1 MPIIAEL
8 FDGTRLEFPEN
19 TEQSVIE
26 KAVKEQTEAI
36 HDAQVKP
43 DTGFSGASKSSY
55 ERMKGEGALVLG
67 KLGLMDT
74 QNAEEYFNKQK
85 AKSEKMFKP
94 TEKGWDEAPFEKF
107 RELLGSSVPY
117 MVAPLAAAGAVA
129 AAPEAIAGLGIGAIG
144 APAIAGFTANLGQF
158 TGTNL
163 ARQVEEGKSLND
175 ASLGSAAAAAVPQ
188 SILDIATSHML
199 PGVKNIFSKAGIKL
213 ADDEA
218 AAIAKQ
224 QLANNMPKGKIATA
238 MEYGGKAAQA
248 ATIEGLNEA
257 GQQVFERLQAGL
269 DISDEQARKEYFD
282 NFIGG
287 AVLGGTIA
295 VPGHYYDKNVEQP
308 RQAKLLALQQQAEE
322 RKKQLEEQQKLQQS
336 QQAITGTYPTPLAL
350 PAPEAAAP
358 VPEKNMAPAIQQDML
373 QNYNGHF
380 GQQAVDNIFGKG
392 AFDQINDMR
401 EMDHGKP
408 RLKEMSIEDLSHAG
422 ANPEDLSRLLTV
434 QHGYTNTK
442 ENNFAPAQV
451 EKMAEKKGIET
462 GTKGFNDFL
471 MRTTGTDNL
480 KDMTYAQ
487 RHAVAKALSAIPV
500 NEGAKTILP
509 EGLTNATPWH
519 HGDYEDAVQ
528 AVQADLAQNK
538 ELSQADVMK
547 TIQGSTFLGKGNKP
561 RAEDAKL
568 LLDEMIRRGDVSL
581 NVRPDKSSTPD
592 NPTYLQTIIPAHP
605 MANAPA
611 GMDVRREIVGEG
623 RGRREVFTLYED
635 GQRMGSFPNKQ
646 EAEEHGMSRL
656 HDDVL
661 KQVITA
667 APQQLL
673 PSGDIHPLAKRYAE
687 MAKNELNER
696 QGISK
701 DFRGVTTKQGLEGAN
716 ERLAKLGIFN
726 EKVQELAPEIKAELV
741 KRLRQYGLADVAV
754 RMMDSI
760 ANGAANASYHAGLI
774 KMAVDAKDPI
784 GELDHESI
792 HALIDLG
799 AFRPDELRVL
809 ENKAKSEW
817 LQKYIKDTGLYEK
830 YKNQY
835 ELEGRDMKDFEADML
850 EESVAEAFKHF
861 NKGKPPAGMIGNL
874 FKRLSKFFEAVRNA
888 FTGLG
893 FKTADDI
900 FGGVTRGE
908 FKPTRETAGEG
919 KYAMRKEDVNKRTM
933 ADLERAIPPQQRV
946 VSKNPTKM
954 IDGKP
959 FSQGNL
965 NETGYGFLPFEEFGA
980 EEANR
985 KINDMW
991 QQSINESGGKYIQD
1005 IVDKLN
1011 AKPPT
1016 AEFLNNALSLPNS
1029 ARYWYELSGEKINNL
1044 PLPAQMKDMF
1054 INFVSGTSGNAKP
1067 LENMRRA
1074 ISAFSEYQQ
1083 NKPINTDLISKKTV
1097 ENAIR
1102 NPDLETL
1109 KFGNFAGT
1117 MKYVSGMTNKA
1128 PITTNDR
1135 QVAAIF
1141 NMNPEDFVKN
1151 QSLYEV
1157 ISRFYNKLRDEQ
1169 NNMIPAQMQPYES
1182 WQLQALSWVEQRAEE
1197 TSYKEKTGDDYAQA
1211 IDAITAVIRDAGLPL
1226 TNDKIGLNTLKDPR
1240 LPTLLSRTIEPFQ
1253 NALKA
1258 TVESNTLLN
1267 TKGLEANAEYEKI
1280 KNVDEPWAKKLTTK
1294 FERIQRKSFEDLRA
1308 KGIIQNLVSA
1318 IVGKKAN
1325 MSRIDTDSFGTFEGA
1340 LSPNM
1345 RIPLY
1350 FKDSANNSVQL
1361 TDEQAE
1367 VFLAILNDR
1376 LDQAAGAASLFKP
1389 TDGPADTYRL
1399 FFPNKDLTPNELDSL
1414 SKELGYPLNIYKE
1427 PNGSVVEINVG
1438 GFDTKPDAETIK
1450 AATAKT
1456 FGNIKMFAVPATY
1469 KSLYITKN
1477 KEGAWAKSYKEVVN
1491 GFRNSQFRG
1500 SEKDGLRKRFDAG
1513 IKQSS
1518 QAIRTIAKERD
1529 KEFANFTEQTR
1540 AERAKR
1546 NAKLGVE
1553 KYSLKAPDTPEFKQW
1568 FEGSEVVNPD
1578 GSPKVMYHS
1587 TLEDFNEFDRTS
1599 DLGYH
1604 FGSAFVANTR
1614 IDEASLGRGKGEE
1627 KTTGANIMPVYLS
1640 IKNPLF
1646 LRKDLGAWVPEKVI
1660 GLIYDEIGLSAKQVS
1675 ELSRLSAEAI
1685 KNGIKEESRIKA
1697 ERKISKLRSYETA
1710 AIFSKQSKPFYDEMR
1725 KVLESK
1731 GYDGLKYINT
1741 FEGEGEK
1748 KVERRKNPNNMTY
1761 VAFRSNQVKSAFN
1774 QKPTESA
1781 DIRFSLNNAPP
1792 QNLTTLEKQEDA
1804 GKRLNNTIKGVVDA
1818 AKDDQFWTGLRNNWV
1833 DKGSSLSKTLQNE
1846 EVYKDGQLRAD
1857 LLNRAYAQVINLVKN
1872 GLQSGIPIVNNDGS
1886 IIIKQDATNN
1896 LANSHMIADKL
1907 DDNQFVKDSGLSGR
1921 AYVAEVA
1928 RALRGK
1934 EIMEED
1940 ARLGL
1945 KRELQVKPEQIAWA
1959 EKQIKNVPE
1968 LNEIFSIWKNV
1979 NTSLV
1984 NLWETVGLI
1993 DKKEADSYRSKKHYV
2008 SLAASKADLEEMI
2021 NNQYTSNAPGLK
2033 STKKI
2038 FKLEGSE
2045 LNRNIWEN
2053 VDKQYAAMLTAAYQN
2068 HVRKTAVD
2076 QLRSIGMATTTR
2088 INDKG
2093 NEVPLY
2099 RADPNINLRYKEN
2112 GKIVDAIV
2120 HNQTDLAA
2128 FESMHYELNP
2138 VMKFMAGS
2146 TKLLR
2151 AGALLNPMFWVRQ
2164 LIKDPIHAAL
2174 VANSGITTPF
2184 HSAAEFMRILVK
2196 DSEEAK
2202 LLAQRGVIGQYD
2214 STVDIYD
2221 FLNQVG
2227 KEKTKPSTLDKA
2239 LHKLMQIHEA
2249 SDAATRVAIFK
2260 KEKANAIAKGM
2271 AEADATNFAVMK
2283 ARESINFAVH
2293 GNSKTLFYARHMVP
2307 FLSASITSLDTVY
2320 RAATGYGL
2328 PPAERAAARKLFK
2341 QRAFMLAAVTTAYAM
2356 LMQNDDDYKK
2366 LPDYVKDNNW
2376 LIKNPVGDGFI
2387 KIPTPFEVG
2396 FLFKTIP
2403 EAGVRYMSGTSTG
2416 KEVLHSYWEGVTNSL
2431 PGGGILVPQ
2440 LFKPA
2445 LETITNHSF
2454 YTGNT
2459 IESLGDARLP
2469 VEDRGRN
2476 ASEVAKKLSKSG
2488 LSALNLS
2495 PAKIDNLIQGYMA
2508 ELGTFTT
2515 QMADKAVYAAEGKT
2529 PPATNLAKDP
2539 FFKSFLTD
2547 PNADKAVSDF
2557 YKLEQ
2562 NANQVAQEFSQ
2573 LKQQGKA
2580 EEIKDF
2586 ISDADKMKQIQSAPV
2601 LRRIGQSMTAIRKQ
2615 ISFIQENQ
2623 TMSPEERRD
2632 KINQL
2637 TAQYNR
2643 VAEQGVK
2650 IASSLGLPR

>member
-1 MPIIAEL
+1 MALYEVEAPDGELLKIEGPEGASEQEVIA
-8 FDGTRLEFPEN
+8 
-19 TEQSVIE
+19 Q
-26 KAVKEQTEAI
+26 
-36 HDAQVKP
+36 AQKLYTP
-43 DTGFSGASKSSY
+43 AKKDTGFTGAARSSY
-55 ERMKGEGALVLG
+55 EKMKGEGALVLG
-67 KLGLMDT
+67 KLGLMDADE
-74 QNAEEYFNKQK
+74 AEKYYNSKK
-85 AKSEKMFKP
+85 KKSEAIFQP

-107 RELLGSSVPY
+107 RELLGSSAPY

-144 APAIAGFTANLGQF
+144 APAIAGFTANVGQF

-163 ARQVEEGKSLND
+163 GRQVDEGKRLND
-175 ASLGSAAAAAVPQ
+175 ANLGAAVAAAIPQ
-188 SILDIATSHML
+188 SILDIATDHMV
-199 PGVKNIFSKAGIKL
+199 PGVKNIFGKAGIKL

-224 QLANNMPKGKIATA
+224 QLVNNIPKGKIATA
-238 MEYGGKAAQA
+238 LEYGGKAAQTA
-248 ATIEGLNEA
+248 AIEGLNES

-269 DISDEQARKEYFD
+269 ELNNEEARKEYFD

-287 AVLGGTIA
+287 AVLGGAIA

-308 RQAKLLALQQQAEE
+308 RKEKLLEAQRQADAFKKQQQEQAAQQAQLQQTYENLNVPQATN
-322 RKKQLEEQQKLQQS
+322 L
-336 QQAITGTYPTPLAL
+336 L
-350 PAPEAAAP
+350 PAPEKAAP
-358 VPEKNMAPAIQQDML
+358 IPEKNLAPAIQQDML

-380 GQQAVDNIFGKG
+380 NQQAIDNVFGKG

-408 RLKEMSIEDLSHAG
+408 RLREMSIEDLAHAG
-422 ANPEDLSRLLTV
+422 ASPEDLSRLLTV
-434 QHGYTNTK
+434 QHDYTNVK
-442 ENNFAPAQV
+442 EKNFAPAQII
-451 EKMAEKKGIET
+451 KMADKKGIET

-480 KDMTYAQ
+480 QDMTYAQ
-487 RHAVAKALSAIPV
+487 RHAVAKAIGSVPT

-509 EGLTNATPWH
+509 EGQTNATPWH
-519 HGDYEDAVQ
+519 HADYDDAVQ
-528 AVQADLAQNK
+528 AVQADLAQHK

-547 TIQGSTFLGKGNKP
+547 TIQGATFLGKGANP

-592 NPTYLQTIIPAHP
+592 NPRYLQTIIPPHP
-605 MANAPA
+605 IANTPA
-611 GMDVRREIVGEG
+611 GMDVRREILGEG
-623 RGRREVFTLYED
+623 RGRREVFSLYED
-635 GQRMGSFPNKQ
+635 GQRMGSFPTKQ

-696 QGISK
+696 QGISR
-701 DFRGVTTKQGLEGAN
+701 DFRGITTKQGLEGAN

-726 EKVQELAPEIKAELV
+726 EKVEEILPELKKDLEKKL
-741 KRLRQYGLADVAV
+741 KQYGLGQVAV
-754 RMMDSI
+754 RMVDSI
-760 ANGAANASYHAGLI
+760 ANGAANAQYHAALI
-774 KMAVDAKDPI
+774 KIAMYAKDPM
-784 GELDHESI
+784 GELDHETI

-817 LQKYIKDTGLYEK
+817 LKKYIKDTGLYEK
-830 YKNQY
+830 YKEQY

-861 NKGKPPAGMIGNL
+861 NKGKPPAGMIGSL
-874 FKRLSKFFEAVRNA
+874 FKRLNKFFEAVRNS
-888 FTGLG
+888 FNGLG

-900 FGGVTRGE
+900 FAGVTRGE
-908 FKPTRETAGEG
+908 FKPTRETAGED
-919 KYAMRKEDVNKRTM
+919 KFAMRKEDVNRRTM

-985 KINDMW
+985 KINDIW
-991 QQSINESGGKYIQD
+991 QQSINESGGKYVQD
-1005 IVDKLN
+1005 IVNKLN

-1016 AEFLNNALSLPNS
+1016 AQFLNNALSLPNS
-1029 ARYWYELSGEKINNL
+1029 ARYWYELSGEKINDL

-1141 NMNPEDFVKN
+1141 NMKPEDFVKN

-1169 NNMIPAQMQPYES
+1169 NSMIPAQMQPYES

-1226 TNDKIGLNTLKDPR
+1226 TNDKIGLNTLRDPR
-1240 LPTLLSRTIEPFQ
+1240 LPTLLSKTIVPFQ
-1253 NALKA
+1253 DALKA

-1267 TKGLEANAEYEKI
+1267 TQGLEANAEYEKI
-1280 KNVDEPWAKKLTTK
+1280 KNVDEPWAKKLSTK
-1294 FERIQRKSFEDLRA
+1294 FERIQRKAFEDLRA
-1308 KGIIQNLVSA
+1308 KGIIENLVST

-1399 FFPNKDLTPNELDSL
+1399 FFPNKDLTSTELDTL

-1427 PNGSVVEINVG
+1427 PNGSVVEINIG
-1438 GFDTKPDAETIK
+1438 GFDTKPDAESVK

-1529 KEFANFTEQTR
+1529 KEFASFTEQTR

-1553 KYSLKAPDTPEFKQW
+1553 KYSLKAPNTEEFKRW
-1568 FEGSEVVNPD
+1568 FGDSKVVNED
-1578 GSPKVMYHS
+1578 GSPKVVYHAS
-1587 TLEDFNEFDRTS
+1587 KVKNVNEFNKRYKTDLSSMGFHFGTEAQASFRTS
-1599 DLGYH
+1599 QYD
-1604 FGSAFVANTR
+1604 FDSNTPTM
-1614 IDEASLGRGKGEE
+1614 GQY
-1627 KTTGANIMPVYLS
+1627 YLS
-1640 IKNPLF
+1640 IKNPLEVSHMASF
-1646 LRKDLGAWVPEKVI
+1646 APDHLADHMMDLGLLTEEKYEQLQNKHDYQTLPL
-1660 GLIYDEIGLSAKQVS
+1660 GE
-1675 ELSRLSAEAI
+1675 ELV
-1685 KNGIKEESRIKA
+1685 
-1697 ERKISKLRSYETA
+1697 KILKKS
-1710 AIFSKQSKPFYDEMR
+1710 
-1725 KVLESK
+1725 
-1731 GYDGLKYINT
+1731 GYDGLIYENER
-1741 FEGEGEK
+1741 EGEGKSYVPFE
-1748 KVERRKNPNNMTY
+1748 PN
-1761 VAFRSNQVKSAFN
+1761 QIKSATDNTGAFN
-1774 QKPTESA
+1774 PEEA
-1781 DIRFSLNNAPP
+1781 DIRYSLTNAPP
-1792 QNLTTLEKQEDA
+1792 QNLTVLEKQESA
-1804 GKRLNNTIKGVVDA
+1804 GERLNTTIKNVTDA
-1818 AKDDQFWTGLRNNWV
+1818 AKDQEFWTGLRNNWV
-1833 DKGSSLSKTLQNE
+1833 DKGSGLAKTLQNQE
-1846 EVYKDGQLRAD
+1846 IYKDGVLRAD

-1872 GLQSGIPIVNNDGS
+1872 GLQSGIPIINNDGS
-1886 IIIKQDATNN
+1886 IIIKTDPVNN
-1896 LANSHMIADKL
+1896 LANSQIIADKL
-1907 DDNQFVKDSGLSGR
+1907 DENQFVKDSGLSGR
-1921 AYVAEVA
+1921 GYVAEVA

-1940 ARLGL
+1940 KALGL
-1945 KRELQVKPEQIAWA
+1945 NRELQVKPEQIAWA

-1968 LNEIFSIWKNV
+1968 LNQIFGIWKNV
-1979 NTSLV
+1979 NTALV
-1984 NLWETVGLI
+1984 NLWEQSGLI
-1993 DKKEADSYRSKKHYV
+1993 GKAEADSYRAKKHYV

-2021 NNQYTSNAPGLK
+2021 NNQYTGNAPGLK
-2033 STKKI
+2033 STEKT
-2038 FKLEGSE
+2038 FKLEGAE
-2045 LNRNIWEN
+2045 LDRNIWEN

-2068 HVRKTAVD
+2068 HVRRTAVD
-2076 QLRSIGMATTTR
+2076 QLRSIGMATTDR
-2088 INDKG
+2088 NEINKIKKETG
-2093 NEVPLY
+2093 K
-2099 RADPNINLRYKEN
+2099 DPVNLRYKEN

-2128 FESMHYELNP
+2128 FEAMHYELNP
-2138 VMKFMAGS
+2138 IMKFMAGS
-2146 TKLLR
+2146 TRLLR

-2164 LIKDPIHAAL
+2164 LIKDPIHANL
-2174 VANSGITTPF
+2174 VANSGIVTPF
-2184 HSAAEFMRILVK
+2184 HSASEFMRILMK

-2239 LHKLMQIHEA
+2239 LHELMQIHEA

-2260 KEKANAIAKGM
+2260 KEKANALARNM
-2271 AEADATNFAVMK
+2271 SEADATNYAVMK

-2307 FLSASITSLDTVY
+2307 FLSASIASLDTVY
-2320 RAATGYGL
+2320 RAATGFGL

-2341 QRAFMLAAVTTAYAM
+2341 QRAFMLAAMTTAYAM

-2403 EAGVRYMSGTSTG
+2403 EAGIRYMYGTSTG
-2416 KEVLHSYWEGVTNSL
+2416 KEVLHSYWEGVTNNL
-2431 PGGGILVPQ
+2431 PGGALPIPQ

-2445 LETITNHSF
+2445 LETVTNHSF

-2476 ASEVAKKLSKSG
+2476 ASEIAKKLSKSG
-2488 LSALNLS
+2488 LSVLNLS
-2495 PAKIDNLIQGYMA
+2495 PAKIDNLIQGYTA
-2508 ELGTFTT
+2508 ELGTLTT
-2515 QMADKAVYAAEGKT
+2515 GVADKLIYAAEGKT

-2557 YKLEQ
+2557 YDIEA

-2573 LKQQGKA
+2573 LKAQGKA

-2586 ISDADKMKQIQSAPV
+2586 ISDAEKMKKLQGAPA
-2601 LRRIGQSMTAIRKQ
+2601 LRRIGQNMTALRKQ
-2615 ISFIQENQ
+2615 IAFIQDNQ
-2623 TMSPEERRD
+2623 AMSPEDRRD

-2650 IASSLGLPR
+2650 IASSLGLR

>member
-1 MPIIAEL
+1 MPITAEL
-8 FDGTRLEFPEN
+8 FDGTRLEFPEG
-19 TEQSVIE
+19 TDRSVIE
-26 KAVKEQTEAI
+26 KTVRDQTEAI

-43 DTGFSGASKSSY
+43 DTGFTGAAKSSY
-55 ERMKGEGALVLG
+55 EKMKGEGALVLG

-74 QNAEEYFNKQK
+74 QGAEDYYNKQK
-85 AKSEKMFKP
+85 TKADKIFKP

-107 RELLGSSVPY
+107 RELLGSSAPY
-117 MVAPLAAAGAVA
+117 MALPLVGAGATALGIA
-129 AAPEAIAGLGIGAIG
+129 AAPEAAIG
-144 APAIAGFTANLGQF
+144 AGLASAVGAGEGILGTGAAAANLGLGVTAPAVGGFLANVGQF

-163 ARQVEEGKSLND
+163 GRQVDEGKSLND
-175 ASLGSAAAAAVPQ
+175 TSLATAAAAAVPQ
-188 SILDIATSHML
+188 SILDIASDHMI
-199 PGVKNIFSKAGIKL
+199 PGVKNIFGKAGINLTEK
-213 ADDEA
+213 DA
-218 AAIAKQ
+218 AGIAKQ
-224 QLANNMPKGKIATA
+224 QLANNIPKGKIATA
-238 MEYGGKAAQA
+238 IEYGGKAAQTA
-248 ATIEGLNEA
+248 AIEGLNEA
-257 GQQVFERLQAGL
+257 GQQVFERMQAGL
-269 DISDEQARKEYFD
+269 DLTDPQARQEYFD
-282 NFIGG
+282 NFVGG
-287 AVLGGTIA
+287 AVLGGAIS

-308 RQAKLLALQQQAEE
+308 RQAKLLEAQRQAEE
-322 RKKQLEEQQKLQQS
+322 RKKQLEEQQRQQQQLQQTY
-336 QQAITGTYPTPLAL
+336 QNLNVPQATNLL
-350 PAPEAAAP
+350 PAPEKAAP

-373 QNYNGHF
+373 QNYNGMF
-380 GQQAVDNIFGKG
+380 DQQAIDNVFGKG
-392 AFDQINDMR
+392 AFDQINEKR
-401 EMDHGKP
+401 EMEHGKP
-408 RLKEMSIEDLSHAG
+408 RLNQMSIEDLAHAG

-434 QHGYTNTK
+434 QHDYTNVK
-442 ENNFAPAQV
+442 EKNFAPAQIL
-451 EKMAEKKGIET
+451 KMAEKKGIET
-462 GTKGFNDFL
+462 GTGGFNSFL

-480 KDMTYAQ
+480 QDMTYAQ
-487 RHAVAKALSAIPV
+487 RHAVAKALGSVPV

-509 EGLTNATPWH
+509 EGQTNATPWH
-519 HGDYEDAVQ
+519 PADYDDAVK
-528 AVQADLAQNK
+528 AVQADLAENK
-538 ELSQADVMK
+538 ELSQADIMK
-547 TIQGSTFLGKGNKP
+547 TIHKATFLGQGTAP
-561 RAEDAKL
+561 RAEDAKMM
-568 LLDEMIRRGDVSL
+568 LDEMVRRGDVSL
-581 NVRPDKSSTPD
+581 NIRPDKSSTPD
-592 NPTYLQTIIPAHP
+592 NPKYLQTVIPAHP
-605 MANAPA
+605 MANTPA
-611 GMDVRREIVGEG
+611 GMDVRREVLGEG
-623 RGRREVFTLYED
+623 RGRREVFSLYEN
-635 GQRMGSFPNKQ
+635 GERMGSFPTKQ

-656 HDDVL
+656 HDDIL
-661 KQVITA
+661 KQTITA
-667 APQQLL
+667 APHQLL
-673 PSGDIHPLAKRYAE
+673 PNGEIHPLAKRYAE

-696 QGISK
+696 QGISR

-726 EKVQELAPEIKAELV
+726 EKVEEILPELKKDLEKKL
-741 KRLRQYGLADVAV
+741 KQYGLGQVAV
-754 RMMDSI
+754 RMVDSI
-760 ANGAANASYHAGLI
+760 ANGAANAQYHAALI
-774 KMAVDAKDPI
+774 KIAMYAKDPM
-784 GELDHESI
+784 GELDHETI

-799 AFRPDELRVL
+799 AFRPDELRIL

-817 LQKYIKDTGLYEK
+817 LQKYIKDTGLYDK
-830 YKNQY
+830 YKKQY

-861 NKGKPPAGMIGNL
+861 NKGKPPAGMIGSM
-874 FKRLSKFFEAVRNA
+874 FKRLNKFFEAVRNS
-888 FTGLG
+888 FNGLG

-900 FGGVTRGE
+900 FAGVTRGE

-919 KYAMRKEDVNKRTM
+919 KFAMRKEDVNKRTM

-965 NETGYGFLPFEEFGA
+965 NETGYGFLPFEEFGE

-1029 ARYWYELSGEKINNL
+1029 ARYWYELSGEKINDL

-1226 TNDKIGLNTLKDPR
+1226 TNDKIGLNTLRDPR
-1240 LPTLLSRTIEPFQ
+1240 LPTLLSKTIEPFQ

-1267 TKGLEANAEYEKI
+1267 TQGLEANAEYEKI
-1280 KNVDEPWAKKLTTK
+1280 KNVDEPWAKKLATK

-1350 FKDSANNSVQL
+1350 FKDYANNSVQL

-1427 PNGSVVEINVG
+1427 PNGNVVEINVG
-1438 GFDTKPDAETIK
+1438 GFDTKPDEETIK
-1450 AATAKT
+1450 SATSKT

-1518 QAIRTIAKERD
+1518 QAIRAIAKERD

-1553 KYSLKAPDTPEFKQW
+1553 KYSLKAPDTEEFKQW
-1568 FEGSEVVNPD
+1568 FKGSKVVNPD
-1578 GSPKVMYHS
+1578 GSPLLVYTGTSK
-1587 TLEDFNEFDRTS
+1587 DKIFDKFNVPKNGTWFTTDPEYASEYARQNDSQGFKRSEEYNAKPWDMVPTNTASRVIP
-1599 DLGYH
+1599 
-1604 FGSAFVANTR
+1604 AFLN
-1614 IDEASLGRGKGEE
+1614 
-1627 KTTGANIMPVYLS
+1627 
-1640 IKNPLF
+1640 IKNPF
-1646 LRKDLGAWVPEKVI
+1646 KMTKEIFDEYLRT
-1660 GLIYDEIGLSAKQVS
+1660 
-1675 ELSRLSAEAI
+1675 
-1685 KNGIKEESRIKA
+1685 NGE
-1697 ERKISKLRSYETA
+1697 RSYKRAQANFFERLR
-1710 AIFSKQSKPFYDEMR
+1710 FE
-1725 KVLESK
+1725 
-1731 GYDGLKYINT
+1731 GYDGVEMNSGVWVALKSPDQIKSPFNKAPISSKLKY
-1741 FEGEGEK
+1741 
-1748 KVERRKNPNNMTY
+1748 
-1761 VAFRSNQVKSAFN
+1761 
-1774 QKPTESA
+1774 
-1781 DIRFSLNNAPP
+1781 SLTNAPP
-1792 QNLTTLEKQEDA
+1792 QTLTTLEKQESA
-1804 GKRLNNTIKGVVDA
+1804 GERLNNTIKNVADA

-1833 DKGSSLSKTLQNE
+1833 DKGSGLSKTLQNQ

-1857 LLNRAYAQVINLVKN
+1857 LLNRAYAQVVNLVKN
-1872 GLQSGIPIVNNDGS
+1872 GLQGGIPIINNDGS
-1886 IIIKQDATNN
+1886 IIIKQDAINN
-1896 LANSHMIADKL
+1896 LANSQIIADRL
-1907 DDNQFVKDSGLSGR
+1907 DENQFVKDSGLSGR
-1921 AYVAEVA
+1921 DYVAEVA
-1928 RALRGK
+1928 RAMRGK
-1934 EIMEED
+1934 EIIEED
-1940 ARLGL
+1940 KALGL
-1945 KRELQVKPEQIAWA
+1945 NRELQVKPEQIAWA

-1968 LNEIFSIWKNV
+1968 LNQIFSIWKNV
-1979 NTSLV
+1979 NTALV
-1984 NLWETVGLI
+1984 NLWEQSGLI
-1993 DKKEADSYRSKKHYV
+1993 DKAEADSYRAKKHYI

-2021 NNQYTSNAPGLK
+2021 NNQYTGNAPGLK

-2038 FKLEGSE
+2038 FKLEGAE
-2045 LNRNIWEN
+2045 LDRNIWEN

-2088 INDKG
+2088 INQKG

-2099 RADPNINLRYKEN
+2099 RADPKINLRYKEN

-2128 FESMHYELNP
+2128 FEAMHYELNP

-2151 AGALLNPMFWVRQ
+2151 AGALLNPMFWLRQ
-2164 LIKDPIHAAL
+2164 LIKDPIHANL
-2174 VANSGITTPF
+2174 VANSGIVTPF
-2184 HSAAEFMRILVK
+2184 HSAGEFMRILMK

-2214 STVDIYD
+2214 STIDIYD

-2239 LHKLMQIHEA
+2239 LHKLMQVHEA

-2260 KEKANAIAKGM
+2260 KEKANALARGM
-2271 AEADATNFAVMK
+2271 TEADATNFAVMK
-2283 ARESINFAVH
+2283 ARESINFAIH
-2293 GNSKTLFYARHMVP
+2293 GNSKALFYARHMVP

-2328 PPAERAAARKLFK
+2328 PPEERAAARKLFK
-2341 QRAFMLAAVTTAYAM
+2341 QRAFMMAAMTTAYAM

-2387 KIPTPFEVG
+2387 KIPSPFEVG

-2403 EAGVRYMSGTSTG
+2403 EAGVRYMYGTSTG
-2416 KEVLHSYWEGVTNSL
+2416 KEVLHSYWEGVTNNL
-2431 PGGGILVPQ
+2431 PGNALPIPQ

-2445 LETITNHSF
+2445 LETMTNHSF

-2476 ASEVAKKLSKSG
+2476 ASEISKKLSKSG
-2488 LSALNLS
+2488 LGALNLS

-2515 QMADKAVYAAEGKT
+2515 GVADKAIYVAEGKT

-2557 YKLEQ
+2557 YQLEQ

-2580 EEIKDF
+2580 EEIKEF
-2586 ISDADKMKQIQSAPV
+2586 ISDADKMKQIQSAPA
-2601 LRRIGQSMTAIRKQ
+2601 LRRIGQNMTAIRKQ
-2615 ISFIQENQ
+2615 IAFIQDNQ

-2643 VAEQGVK
+2643 IAEQGVRL
-2650 IASSLGLPR
+2650 ASSYGLPR